1 MLRGGTLEE
10 GKSQCFL
17 GFCLTLW
24 SLIHLTDVCGLDT
37 IHTISCY
44 FTTLFPHLS
53 AICVLP
59 SYPTLVAQILLHHLF
74 LPTKQACLD
83 CCSFKIQT
91 HLFSNCPRQTPSID
105 LGSLQQCMAG
115 ENGCKFKGQS
125 KRKENTFISRTVM
138 SW

>member
-1 MLRGGTLEE
+1 MKSHVPTNTKLHIAWKIVHKIRTSNYSGRVGHAQVPITHKNKQQSQKVLRGGTLEE

-53 AICVLP
+53 AMCFAQL
-59 SYPTLVAQILLHHLF
+59 SY
-74 LPTKQACLD
+74 
-83 CCSFKIQT
+83 
-91 HLFSNCPRQTPSID
+91 
-105 LGSLQQCMAG
+105 LGSSNLVT
-115 ENGCKFKGQS
+115 S
-125 KRKENTFISRTVM
+125 PISAN
-138 SW
+138 